1 MARLGLGQGVPVV
14 CARVRY
20 YNQGLRVRVRLT
32 LTKALAEQQE
42 LHFMEVKNTL
52 VTSTVVIL
60 KHLLCNLT

>member
-14 CARVRY
+14 CVRVRY
-20 YNQGLRVRVRLT
+20 CNQGFRVRVRLT